1 MKILAIDT
9 TAKTATVALCEDEKL
24 LSLYSQYNLMTHSE
38 TILPMVETMLKNCA
52 LSPSDIDLFAC
63 SRGPGSFTG
72 VRIGAATVKGLA
84 FSQNRPCVGVSTLE
98 ALALQFADLGV
109 GEAIICPVMDAR
121 RSQVYNALFMLK
133 NGRLERLCED
143 RAISLEEL
151 SAELSSYSAPIYL
164 TGDGYELAKSELA
177 LDGIKDTPLLMRSQ
191 NAYSVALAALFRAR
205 LGITENDI
213 DLLPS
218 YLRASQAERDQNKS

>member
-109 GEAIICPVMDAR
+109 SEAIICPVMDAR